1 MQFKALLRILAVV
14 FLAWT
19 MLALLLGFQMYT
31 NGLNS
36 DSRIALSRAI
46 FVSVCNY
53 WLYAVLTPPIIWLA
67 IRFRITRE
75 RWVSRL
81 AIHFAGF
88 LLFSAGYSLL
98 RGFVFPLLN
107 QFTGYMGSR
116 SLSLAIGVFKGS
128 LFWDLWMYFA
138 IVALTYAAFYYAE
151 SRKRQLQ
158 EVRLQ
163 AQLSQAQLQLL
174 KAQLQPHFIFNTLHA
189 ISTLMSRDVPGAR
202 RMIVRLSELLRMA
215 MQRIEAHELTLKE
228 ELEFVRNYLEI
239 EQIRFQ
245 DRLTIQFEI
254 SPEVLDA
261 MVPALLLQPLVE
273 NAVRHGI
280 AVQSRQGW
288 IGVKAKPSDGCLE
301 ISIED
306 NGPGLADAFR
316 LREGVGIPNTRAR
329 LEQLYAS
336 EYTFE
341 LKSRPEAG
349 LNVAI
354 TIPLR
359 VSSRTPQTVVS
370 VDG

>member
-1 MQFKALLRILAVV
+1 
-14 FLAWT
+14 
-19 MLALLLGFQMYT
+19 
-31 NGLNS
+31 
-36 DSRIALSRAI
+36 
-46 FVSVCNY
+46 
-53 WLYAVLTPPIIWLA
+53 
-67 IRFRITRE
+67 
-75 RWVSRL
+75 
-81 AIHFAGF
+81 
-88 LLFSAGYSLL
+88 
-98 RGFVFPLLN
+98 
-107 QFTGYMGSR
+107 
-116 SLSLAIGVFKGS
+116 
-128 LFWDLWMYFA
+128 
-138 IVALTYAAFYYAE
+138 
-151 SRKRQLQ
+151 
-158 EVRLQ
+158 
-163 AQLSQAQLQLL
+163 
-174 KAQLQPHFIFNTLHA
+174 
-189 ISTLMSRDVPGAR
+189 
-202 RMIVRLSELLRMA
+202 MIVRLSELLRMA